1 MACHIRY
8 IKKLIVKL
16 ETMEQYFQIIGS
28 WVITQVKVKV
38 KKNDQYLEITIQAFK
53 AFFSPSEW
61 EGKYELS
68 LWKLP
73 ISSFSF

>member
-38 KKNDQYLEITIQAFK
+38 KKNDQYLEITIQAF
-53 AFFSPSEW
+53 
-61 EGKYELS
+61 
-68 LWKLP
+68 
-73 ISSFSF
+73 